1 MRPLQRELKVKTL
14 KLSNRE
20 LKWSFD
26 ISTLESTLSDAND
39 ELDVQDEELLTF
51 SEVLVLMDIP
61 VPELLQEKLDKILR
75 EKKIPVE
82 QNVAS
87 KPGTGDS
94 KKKNRFLSYTLNKK
108 LSGICDTLSIEEVF
122 A

>member
-20 LKWSFD
+20 LKSPLD
-26 ISTLESTLSDAND
+26 ISTLASNFSDAND
-39 ELDVQDEELLTF
+39 ELDEQDEELLTF

-61 VPELLQEKLDKILR
+61 VPELLQEKLDQILK
-75 EKKIPVE
+75 EKRIPVE
-82 QNVAS
+82 QNVACR
-87 KPGTGDS
+87 PGTGES

-108 LSGICDTLSIEEVF
+108 LSGICDTISLEEVF